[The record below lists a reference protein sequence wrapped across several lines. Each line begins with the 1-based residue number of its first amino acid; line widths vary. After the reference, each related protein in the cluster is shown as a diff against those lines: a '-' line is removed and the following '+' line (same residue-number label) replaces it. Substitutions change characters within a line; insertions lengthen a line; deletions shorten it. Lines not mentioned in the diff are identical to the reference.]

1 MARTLGWTITRTTL
15 VLIMATITGTKNLRA
30 LFDNKKPIIILE
42 GSTRSTKTYSIIQYI
57 ITQCLQSKITARSF
71 RSDQTVC
78 RKTLV
83 PDFLAILAESFPELS
98 LKGWN
103 KTEACYTFNNG
114 SQYSFEGCDAAKLHG
129 MKQDIAHLNEV
140 MEIEF
145 ASWNQIKV
153 RTTGLKIFD
162 YNPSLTHH
170 WLFATVM
177 KRDKETFNYVHSTYK
192 DNPFLEKSQVAEIEA
207 WEPTR
212 ENVRHG
218 TDDKW
223 LWEVYGLGKRGRR
236 KGTIYTR
243 WDITDTW
250 PERMAC
256 NRWGYGLDFGF
267 SIDPTAL
274 IECCLFQDELYI
286 RERIYETGL
295 VATISESN
303 PNFPSI
309 ENRYKELDIDKTA
322 KQIADRARP
331 DSIAELAGIGYNV
344 MPYHQSINAINPGIQ
359 RLQRFRMKVHIG
371 SHNLQNELENY
382 TWKIDKLTEEVKDIP
397 IDKFN
402 HGLDAVRYWGMEN
415 LEPVRVIDYSKFEQK
430 KETYDPYAMLKN

>member
-1 MARTLGWTITRTTL
+1 MAEID
-15 VLIMATITGTKNLRA
+15 GTKNLRA
-30 LFDNKKPIIILE
+30 LLENDKPIIVLE

-57 ITQCLQSKITARSF
+57 VMMCLQSKIIARSF

-83 PDFLAILAESFPELS
+83 PDFLSILANNFPELG
-98 LKGWN
+98 LDGWN
-103 KTEACYTFNNG
+103 KTEACYTFSNG
-114 SQYSFEGCDAAKLHG
+114 SKYFFDGCDPAKLHG

-145 ASWNQIKV
+145 ASWNQIKI
-153 RTTGLKIFD
+153 RTSGLKIFD

-170 WLFATVM
+170 WLFNTVM
-177 KRDKETFNYVHSTYK
+177 KRSEGKFNYIHSTYK
-192 DNPFLEKSQVAEIEA
+192 DNPFLEDEQVAEIEA
-207 WEPTR
+207 WEPTK
-212 ENVRHG
+212 ENINQG
-218 TDDKW
+218 TNDKW

-243 WDITDTW
+243 WEITEQW

-274 IECCLFQDELYI
+274 IECCLFQDELYV

-309 ENRYKELDIDKTA
+309 ERSMKELKVDKYA
-322 KQIADRARP
+322 KIIADRARP
-331 DSIAELAGIGYNV
+331 DSIADLAGVGYNV
-344 MPYHQSINAINPGIQ
+344 IPYHQSTNAINPGIQ
-359 RLQRFRMKVHIG
+359 RLQRFSIKVHIG
-371 SHNLQNELENY
+371 SQNLQRELENY
-382 TWKIDKLTEEVKDIP
+382 TWKIDPKTEEVTDIP

-402 HGLDAVRYWGMEN
+402 HALDAIRYWGMEN
-415 LEPVRVIDYSKFEQK
+415 LEPVRVQNYDAYSEDQ
-430 KETYDPYAMLKN
+430 ESYDPYSLLRG